1 MSILDLNIHAWEQD
15 QVTKVT
21 KFLVDFSCL
30 KYILV
35 YFTLL
40 KNKIPGQILIKTQIM
55 LIQLGSKMQFR
66 KFIRTS
72 SNKDTIIKM
81 QIFDERRHCDVI
93 VAEYEKSL

>member
-1 MSILDLNIHAWEQD
+1 
-15 QVTKVT
+15 
-21 KFLVDFSCL
+21 
-30 KYILV
+30 
-35 YFTLL
+35 
-40 KNKIPGQILIKTQIM
+40 M

-66 KFIRTS
+66 KFIRTF